1 MLDGRFAMSTYVNH
15 VDPPDLGML
24 PTFRRL
30 LRLWG
35 EQWKL
40 GVFGLG
46 CSLVYTLISIAI
58 PILIQR
64 AIDHSIDTTHHH
76 HRQALWPYLA
86 IIVGLATVRAVIA
99 FNRRYATARIGVRI
113 EARMREIQA
122 RNLLFE
128 RKLTPKPIG
137 LEKYR
142 DDWMKR
148 ELIEERAGDVFS
160 EYTLGPNFIDFCRGP
175 HVPSTE

>member
-1 MLDGRFAMSTYVNH
+1 MSTYVSP

-46 CSLVYTLISIAI
+46 CSLVYTLISLAI

-64 AIDHSIDTTHHH
+64 AIDNSIDLRHHH
-76 HRQALWPYLA
+76 PHPRQALWPYLA
-86 IIVGLATVRAVIA
+86 VIVGLAAVRAVIA
-99 FNRRYATARIGVRI
+99 FYRRFATA
-113 EARMREIQA
+113 
-122 RNLLFE
+122 
-128 RKLTPKPIG
+128 
-137 LEKYR
+137 
-142 DDWMKR
+142 
-148 ELIEERAGDVFS
+148 
-160 EYTLGPNFIDFCRGP
+160 
-175 HVPSTE
+175 